1 MHIDFDKR
9 RALIVEGSEDDRI
22 TLTTAQDFAQIVAQA
37 VEYEGKWPVV
47 GGIKGT
53 EITIGELLKL
63 GERVRGMADCRNG

>member
-1 MHIDFDKR
+1 M
-9 RALIVEGSEDDRI
+9 EGSEDDRI
-22 TLTTAQDFAQIVAQA
+22 TLTTAQDFAQIVARA

-63 GERVRGMADCRNG
+63 GERVRGMAGCRNG